1 MKNKIKLLNKL
12 RAAMDS
18 TELMAPVLAPDTLS
32 NNDELGGEGGMAK
45 SDLKSII
52 RNAQELH
59 DMIMEETDLPEW
71 IQSKITLAADYISS
85 ATDYMKSEN
94 SEMEEPAE
102 VEEVEEVDPMGLDSS
117 NFDATMEN
125 DAGYMDQ

>member
-18 TELMAPVLAPDTLS
+18 TELMAPVLAPDTSS
-32 NNDELGGEGGMAK
+32 NNEELGGEGGMAK
-45 SDLKSII
+45 SDLRSII
-52 RNAQELH
+52 RNAQEIH

-85 ATDYMKSEN
+85 AAEYMKSEK
-94 SEMEEPAE
+94 SE
-102 VEEVEEVDPMGLDSS
+102 VEELGEVDEMSLDSS
-117 NFDATMEN
+117 NLETPMEN
-125 DAGYMDQ
+125 DVTDMAQ

>member
-18 TELMAPVLAPDTLS
+18 TELMAPVLAPDTSS
-32 NNDELGGEGGMAK
+32 NNEELGGEGGMAK
-45 SDLKSII
+45 SDLRSII
-52 RNAQELH
+52 RNAQEIH

-85 ATDYMKSEN
+85 AAEYMKSEK
-94 SEMEEPAE
+94 SE
-102 VEEVEEVDPMGLDSS
+102 VEEPGEVDEMSLDSS
-117 NFDATMEN
+117 NLETPMEN
-125 DAGYMDQ
+125 DVTDMAQ

>member
-18 TELMAPVLAPDTLS
+18 TELMAPVLAPDTSS

-45 SDLKSII
+45 SDLRSII

-59 DMIMEETDLPEW
+59 DMIMEEADLPEW

-94 SEMEEPAE
+94 SEVEEPGE
-102 VEEVEEVDPMGLDSS
+102 VEGVEGVDPMSLDSS
-117 NFDATMEN
+117 NLDTTMEN

>member
-1 MKNKIKLLNKL
+1 MKNKTKLLNKL

-18 TELMAPVLAPDTLS
+18 TEIMAPMLAPETLS

-94 SEMEEPAE
+94 SEMEEPAA

>member
-18 TELMAPVLAPDTLS
+18 TELMAPVLAPDTSS

-45 SDLKSII
+45 SDLRSII
-52 RNAQELH
+52 RNAQEIH

-85 ATDYMKSEN
+85 AAEYMKSEK
-94 SEMEEPAE
+94 SE
-102 VEEVEEVDPMGLDSS
+102 VEELGEVDEMSLDSS
-117 NFDATMEN
+117 NLETPMEN
-125 DAGYMDQ
+125 DVTDMAQ

>member
-1 MKNKIKLLNKL
+1 
-12 RAAMDS
+12 
-18 TELMAPVLAPDTLS
+18 
-32 NNDELGGEGGMAK
+32 MAK

-85 ATDYMKSEN
+85 AAEYMKSEN
-94 SEMEEPAE
+94 SEMEEPAA
-102 VEEVEEVDPMGLDSS
+102 VEEV
-117 NFDATMEN
+117 
-125 DAGYMDQ
+125 

>member
-1 MKNKIKLLNKL
+1 
-12 RAAMDS
+12 MDS
-18 TELMAPVLAPDTLS
+18 TEIMAPMLAPETLS

-94 SEMEEPAE
+94 SEMEEPAA